1 MYSEY
6 NNVNLEAEGVKARY
20 PCPYCGSSY
29 LHHSGLRSHVLKKHQ
44 ITIPPEEAKKNLCEI
59 CSSSFSNKGNL
70 NEHKEVVHGIPK
82 TGRVPA
88 GKKEFPCDHCQ
99 KIYFS
104 KFGRQRHVKQVHSLS
119 ITEQGTSQAII
130 TVTPLPNNSYN
141 QGQCLE
147 KKTETD
153 ELAEF
158 VANVSVYME
167 SLRKVTI
174 PLLSS
179 FVSPS
184 IRSKHQFKKQGFRI
198 SNILKA
204 D

>member
-6 NNVNLEAEGVKARY
+6 TNVNLEAEGVKARY

-59 CSSSFSNKGNL
+59 CSGTFSNKGNL
-70 NEHKEVVHGIPK
+70 NEHKEVIHGIPK
-82 TGRVPA
+82 AGRVPA

-104 KFGRQRHVKQVHSLS
+104 KFGRQRHVKQVHSS
-119 ITEQGTSQAII
+119 AKHGTSQATI
-130 TVTPLPNNSYN
+130 TVTPLPKNSYN
-141 QGQCLE
+141 QKHHLE

-153 ELAEF
+153 EFDKFLAY
-158 VANVSVYME
+158 VSVYME
-167 SLRKVTI
+167 SLRKLTI
-174 PLLSS
+174 PYL
-179 FVSPS
+179 PS
-184 IRSKHQFKKQGFRI
+184 TSIILPTIKRPASMRGFMI
-198 SNILKA
+198 SDILKSE
-204 D
+204 